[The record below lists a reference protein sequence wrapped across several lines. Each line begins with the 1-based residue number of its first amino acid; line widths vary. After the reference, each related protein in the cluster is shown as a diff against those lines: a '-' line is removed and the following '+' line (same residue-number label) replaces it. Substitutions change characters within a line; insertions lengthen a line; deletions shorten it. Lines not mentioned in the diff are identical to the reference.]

1 LVLNIFID
9 DNHKK
14 IGKLTKQKYLYLTK
28 EKLPIVLVKVS
39 ELVKIFSLNN
49 LELESLQKGLVTVST
64 GERNIIK
71 ATLKKIN
78 FYLITT
84 LLFLRNFY
92 PKHPTY
98 LLLDILPMF
107 YCFLLI

>member
-71 ATLKKIN
+71 ATL
-78 FYLITT
+78 
-84 LLFLRNFY
+84 
-92 PKHPTY
+92 
-98 LLLDILPMF
+98 
-107 YCFLLI
+107 